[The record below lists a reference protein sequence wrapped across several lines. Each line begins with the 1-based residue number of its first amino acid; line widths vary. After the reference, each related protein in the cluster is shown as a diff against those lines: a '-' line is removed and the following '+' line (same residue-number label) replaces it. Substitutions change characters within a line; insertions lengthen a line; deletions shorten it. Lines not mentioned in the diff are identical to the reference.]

1 MKTLNDSVK
10 KKQIGLL
17 VGIVVGL
24 FGLGSA
30 VAWFFNDEPRIRKGK
45 ETQTET
51 IQITSK
57 NLGQEHFVATYG
69 AELVS
74 VRNEVKRLRE
84 ELASAEKERKDALV
98 PKPDPNDPF
107 EVNINTQAGGPLPPT
122 PMPGDRLKS
131 GSSSRDLRRL
141 TSKSIPLEKKPE
153 EKFHLTRGDSPV
165 AMNRLVEV
173 KAESIIPSG
182 SFVRATLLNGVEA
195 PTGGQAQN
203 NPMPVLIELTDKAF
217 LPNKYRSDLSKCFV
231 TANAT
236 GDLSSE
242 RVLIRLDRLSCLD
255 AHGGAVDTKIT
266 GYVTGEDGKTGLR
279 ARVVTRSGQAI
290 ASALLV
296 GALSG
301 LGDAISMEAQET
313 TTNFAGV
320 NSTNVRNPWRYGMG
334 KGVADAMDRIADY
347 YLRLADKIFPVLEI
361 DAGRKV
367 DIVITQSASIKRVE
381 P

>member
-1 MKTLNDSVK
+1 MNDSVK
-10 KKQIGLL
+10 KKQILTLL
-17 VGIVVGL
+17 AILGGFAVIA
-24 FGLGSA
+24 GLGTWLMGDA
-30 VAWFFNDEPRIRKGK
+30 PKARKSK
-45 ETQTET
+45 PNEIES

-69 AELVS
+69 AELS
-74 VRNEVKRLRE
+74 SLRDEVKNLRK
-84 ELASAEKERKDALV
+84 ELAVAEKERKDALI

-107 EVNINTQAGGPLPPT
+107 EFNINTEPNGVLPPSPT
-122 PMPGDRLKS
+122 PKQRLQS
-131 GSSSRDLRRL
+131 GSSGREMRRL
-141 TSKSIPLEKKPE
+141 TTKSIPVQKPTE
-153 EKFHLTRGDSPV
+153 EKFHLTVGDSPV

-173 KAESIIPSG
+173 KAESVIPSG

-217 LPNKYRSDLSKCFV
+217 LPNKYRSDISKCFV

-255 AHGGAVDTKIT
+255 AHGGAVDTKSQ
-266 GYVTGEDGKTGLR
+266 GYVTGEDGKTGVR

-296 GALSG
+296 GTLSG
-301 LGDAISMEAQET
+301 IGDAISMEAQET
-313 TTNFAGV
+313 TTNWAGI
-320 NSTNVRNPWRYGMG
+320 NSTNTRNPWKVGIG
-334 KGVADAMDRIADY
+334 EGISDAMDRIADY
-347 YLRLADKIFPVLEI
+347 YLRLADKIFPVLEV
-361 DAGRKV
+361 DAGRKI